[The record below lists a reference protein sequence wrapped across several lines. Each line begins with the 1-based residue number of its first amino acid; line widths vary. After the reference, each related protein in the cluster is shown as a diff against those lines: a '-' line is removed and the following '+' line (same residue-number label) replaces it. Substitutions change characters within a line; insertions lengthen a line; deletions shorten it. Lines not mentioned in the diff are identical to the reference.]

1 MKKKIFSLLL
11 AVLMILPA
19 LVSCSNS
26 GSNPEAGTPQPPAA
40 QNPDPGAAP
49 EEAEPEE
56 EINSRLAEKDD
67 LPEADFGGRDFIV
80 LGSDEEGFGVYVAV
94 DELNGEGVNDAV
106 YTRNLT
112 VEERFNAKTVYTG
125 VSSYSTCASQI
136 TAAVAAGDSESF
148 DLTQYHVVSSSGN
161 AMKGEYLNWYEIP
174 HVDFTRSWWSDS
186 TIDDLTIAGRCYLAI
201 GDFALSSVGRSY
213 VMLYDKDEA
222 KNYQLDDFYTTVKE
236 GRWTI
241 DALRNVCS
249 VVYTDVNGNGV
260 EDEGDYFGMGTDSY
274 SNLNTYL
281 WSCDNQIFS
290 RGDTG
295 ELEFNYYSEHLVN
308 VYDACWNLINQT
320 PGIFKKGEHKAG
332 MKLFSEYG
340 TLTCNAYLDGTIS
353 FLANFEHEYG
363 VIPYP
368 KYDEAQAEYKTM
380 VDGNHEAMAV
390 IVTETELDFVGT
402 MCEALCAESYKQ
414 VMPAYFDV
422 CLKQRYAQSPED
434 AEMMDLCVNARVFD
448 LGYVYDN
455 WKGVSFYF
463 QDLLVDVNHPDIT
476 SFYQK
481 RKKVA
486 EKYYAK
492 VIELFENGN

>member
-1 MKKKIFSLLL
+1 MNKKLLALLL
-11 AVLMILPA
+11 AALMILPA
-19 LVSCSNS
+19 FASCSNS
-26 GSNPEAGTPQPPAA
+26 GSNPENTTQTPAA
-40 QNPDPGAAP
+40 ESPDPSAA
-49 EEAEPEE
+49 EAETEPAEDV
-56 EINSRLAEKDD
+56 NSRLAEKDD

-80 LGSDEEGFGVYVAV
+80 LGSDEEGFGVYIYT
-94 DELNGEGVNDAV
+94 EEMNGEGVNDAV

-112 VEERFNAKTVYTG
+112 VEERFNAKTVYSG
-125 VSSYSTCASQI
+125 VASYGTCASQI
-136 TAAVAAGDSESF
+136 TSAVASGDSESF
-148 DLTQYHVVSSSGN
+148 DLVQYHVVSSSGN
-161 AMKGEYLNWYEIP
+161 AMKGEYLNWYDIP
-174 HVDFTRSWWSDS
+174 HVDFTRSWWSRS
-186 TIDDLTIAGRCYLAI
+186 NIDDLTIAGRCYLAI

-222 KNYQLDDFYTTVKE
+222 KNYQLEPFYTVVKE

-249 VVYTDVNGNGV
+249 VVYTYANGNGK
-260 EDEGDYFGMGTDSY
+260 EDEGDYFGLGTDSY

-281 WSCDNQIFS
+281 WACDNQIFS
-290 RGDTG
+290 RDDTG
-295 ELEFNYYSEHLVN
+295 ELEFRYYSEHLVD

-320 PGIFKKGEHKAG
+320 PGVYKKGEHKAG
-332 MKLFSEYG
+332 MKLFAQNG

-353 FLANFEHEYG
+353 FLADFEHEYG

-368 KYDEAQAEYKTM
+368 KLNEAQAEYKTM
-380 VDGNHEAMAV
+380 VDGNHEAMSV
-390 IVTETELDFVGT
+390 IIAEPELEFVGI

-463 QDLLVDVNHPDIT
+463 QDLLVDANHPDIT
-476 SFYQK
+476 SFYKK
-481 RKKVA
+481 REKVA
-486 EKYYAK
+486 TKYYSK
-492 VIELFENGN
+492 VVELFENGN